1 MLLKAAA
8 GDDAR
13 EVEYSE
19 GEYSSLHKLPME
31 QRVEVRKAP
40 AWRGNASAALL
51 RFGAGGGS
59 MAWGVEN

>member
-8 GDDAR
+8 GVDAR
-13 EVEYSE
+13 KVEYSE

-31 QRVEVRKAP
+31 QRVAAWKAP
-40 AWRGNASAALL
+40 VRRGDASAALL

-59 MAWGVEN
+59 MAWWVEY